1 MADIFEVFLTFF
13 IIVVALVAV
22 ILFIACGKSVVFL
35 NEISCI
41 ISRSNATPK
50 LGKVSTCK
58 TIKSVTLY
66 CKFKDLHI
74 MYKVKLPYTIVYM
87 YTFA

>member
-1 MADIFEVFLTFF
+1 MQKNDKIVYSTSGCLLSADTHWYMADIFEVFLTFF

-50 LGKVSTCK
+50 LGKVAHARQS
-58 TIKSVTLY
+58 SQ
-66 CKFKDLHI
+66 
-74 MYKVKLPYTIVYM
+74 
-87 YTFA
+87 

>member
-41 ISRSNATPK
+41 TSRSNATPK
-50 LGKVSTCK
+50 LGKVAHARQSSQKRYIANSRTYILC
-58 TIKSVTLY
+58 T
-66 CKFKDLHI
+66 
-74 MYKVKLPYTIVYM
+74 KLNYRIL
-87 YTFA
+87 

>member
-1 MADIFEVFLTFF
+1 MTKLYIPLPDVCYQLMADIFEVFLTFF

-50 LGKVSTCK
+50 LGKVAHARQS
-58 TIKSVTLY
+58 SQ
-66 CKFKDLHI
+66 
-74 MYKVKLPYTIVYM
+74 
-87 YTFA
+87 

>member
-1 MADIFEVFLTFF
+1 MTKLYIPLPDVCYQLILTDTHYMADIFEVFLTFF

-50 LGKVSTCK
+50 LGKVAHARQS
-58 TIKSVTLY
+58 SQ
-66 CKFKDLHI
+66 
-74 MYKVKLPYTIVYM
+74 
-87 YTFA
+87 